1 MIVEEACTRP
11 LWEEHSKEL
20 NILFLNL
27 INESER
33 DFSILAIKIHL
44 KKKKSGNEFGL
55 IIISGNFSS
64 LSYFKRKYTFNK
76 IFDSRF
82 LIINI

>member
-33 DFSILAIKIHL
+33 DFSTLAIKIHL
-44 KKKKSGNEFGL
+44 KKKTRKRIWPDYNFRKFL
-55 IIISGNFSS
+55 IP
-64 LSYFKRKYTFNK
+64 K
-76 IFDSRF
+76 IF
-82 LIINI
+82 

>member
-33 DFSILAIKIHL
+33 DFSTLAIKIHL
-44 KKKKSGNEFGL
+44 KKKNPETNL
-55 IIISGNFSS
+55 A
-64 LSYFKRKYTFNK
+64 
-76 IFDSRF
+76 
-82 LIINI
+82 